1 VIGEAQRPN
10 DQGGKKK
17 KKKARRK
24 GSFSDGDLR
33 HTSRGDPLR
42 QRADTR
48 NAAQNRPDHGKLG
61 LCVLFIFFLRA
72 FLHVNTKA
80 DIFQKKK
87 KKNPLTTSVDVTKGF
102 FNRIWF
108 VGFLLFPFSNN
119 KSL

>member
-10 DQGGKKK
+10 DQGVKKK

-42 QRADTR
+42 QRADSR

-61 LCVLFIFFLRA
+61 LCVLFIFFCVR
-72 FLHVNTKA
+72 FYMSTQRQR
-80 DIFQKKK
+80 FFKKK